1 MEVLLEVVLQFV
13 GEILLQLVIEFLVKL
28 GFQSLGA
35 PLSRPASPLR
45 KTLSY
50 ILLGGMAGGI
60 SLLLVPA
67 LMIQNE
73 WLRMANLVITPVTA
87 GGIMWFLA
95 RKKVRKGAP
104 LVALDRFGYAFFFAL
119 AMSSVRFLWA
129 S

>member
-13 GEILLQLVIEFLVKL
+13 GEIALQLVIEFLFEL
-28 GFQSLGA
+28 GFRNLGA
-35 PLSRPASPLR
+35 PFSRPASPLS
-45 KTLSY
+45 KTLGY
-50 ILLGGMAGGI
+50 ILLGGVAGGM
-60 SLLLVPA
+60 SLLVVPH
-67 LMIQNE
+67 LMIQNG

-95 RKKVRKGAP
+95 RKKVRKNAP